1 MSITAI
7 QLPPGLPP
15 QAIPYY
21 DHEAEV
27 EPYYEGEMKDEFSP
41 SQELATHVAV
51 HILVSYI
58 FLVLHLFKES
68 SLLQVATSENSR
80 TKMDSLIR
88 SYLKSTED
96 SATLQKRVGWEYILT
111 ACASLGA
118 FGAGTFRT
126 PFSRHEDDRKLC
138 ELFSTHL
145 LPKAGDMFVARTQA
159 GLTTVSNKAQL
170 DLQRFTAES
179 NKAQSEGG
187 SSRGENFSLVQAV
200 LQALSTAG
208 RAN

>member
-1 MSITAI
+1 MSSTVT

-15 QAIPYY
+15 QASPHYQ
-21 DHEAEV
+21 AEV
-27 EPYYEGEMKDEFSP
+27 KDEFSP
-41 SQELATHVAV
+41 SQELAAHVLV
-51 HILVSYI
+51 NYILLI
-58 FLVLHLFKES
+58 QHLFKES
-68 SLLQVATSENSR
+68 SLLQIAISDNSR
-80 TKMDSLIR
+80 KKMDNLIR

-96 SATLQKRVGWEYILT
+96 SASWHKRIGWEYLLT

-138 ELFSTHL
+138 ELFSSHL
-145 LPKAGDMFVARTQA
+145 FPKTGDMFVARTQA
-159 GLTTVSNKAQL
+159 NLTTASNKASL

-187 SSRGENFSLVQAV
+187 SSRGENSSV
-200 LQALSTAG
+200 LQAAFQALTAAA
-208 RAN
+208 RAG